1 MAEINYPLTITQL
14 TGALTL
20 VLEDSTLPE
29 QGVALPGELR
39 MAATYYPGVSTPTVQ
54 IVGTQEGDV
63 TLKGLWRDDIMG
75 LVGGAMA
82 LRQAARALL
91 LDQRPCLLTWGP
103 NLVRQ
108 CFVKR
113 FTPTIR
119 RECVIEWEMVIFVT
133 QANESAV
140 IAVPAP
146 VPTTPFSLAA
156 LLATI
161 QATLDELYTATV
173 LLNNVARAVT

>member
-1 MAEINYPLTITQL
+1 MAEGYPLTITQL
-14 TGALTL
+14 TGTLSL
-20 VLEDSTLPE
+20 VLADSTLPE
-29 QGVALPGELR
+29 QGVSLPGELR
-39 MAATYYPGVSTPTVQ
+39 MASTYYPGVSTPSVQ

-63 TLKGLWRDDIMG
+63 TLKGVWRDDFMG
-75 LVGGAMA
+75 LVGGALA
-82 LRQAARALL
+82 LVQAARALL

-108 CFVKR
+108 CLIKR

-119 RECVIEWEMVIFVT
+119 RESVIEWEMVIFVM

-146 VPTTPFSLAA
+146 TPATPFSLAA
-156 LLATI
+156 LIASISLA
-161 QATLDELYTATV
+161 LDELYTTTV
-173 LLNNVARAVT
+173 TINNVARAVT